1 MLNNLLGTLVEKYKS
16 TIFVFLL
23 ILFTGYMSY
32 QQIPKES
39 DPEIVVPIVGV
50 DVVLNGVSP
59 EDSEKLILKPL
70 ESKLKNVKN
79 VKNIISTAGEGYGYV
94 EVQFIAGSD
103 IRVAIEDVKSAV
115 DLAKPDLPRSAEE
128 PMVTEYASSVPPVY
142 NFSVY
147 GNVDE
152 RVLNRAVDELQER
165 IRSIKEVLKVD
176 VTGKREEIVEVTI
189 RPEKMELYN
198 LRSQEI
204 FTLFENN
211 NQLIPAGTMSNT
223 YGNMAFTIKGSVD
236 NLSEILEMPIKKTDK
251 EVIKFQDVA
260 NISRVYDTETSI
272 SRLNGE
278 KTISLSVQKRSGENI
293 FNTVQEIKKLIEEF
307 KKEIPESIH
316 IKETY
321 DDSID
326 VQQFMD
332 DLESSIFTSVVLV
345 FVVIL
350 AALGFRNSVL
360 VGIAIPSAF
369 FMAIL
374 YFYLMDYS
382 LNLIIL
388 FALIMSIG
396 MLVDGAIVVSE
407 YADKRMQEGYSRKE
421 AFKLASQRM
430 AIPIISSTL
439 TTLASFIPLLWWPG
453 DTGQYMYGLPLTLIV
468 TLTASIVVSLVFIPT
483 IGSVYGKQLKVG
495 EDSLSLIIKNG
506 EYAKLK
512 GMEKLYY
519 YVINYSVNNVKKS
532 LLIISVF
539 CISIIGGYI
548 FKNAGTLFFPDLGAN
563 SVTVYVANKGDYSLE
578 EKLNLMKSLEEDLIK
593 NYSQHAKFFRTNID
607 LGDYI
612 GSVKVTLKN
621 WKERPHSNEI
631 SDEIREKYANYRG
644 LNVTV
649 EEPSSGPTSGKE
661 LEIEIS
667 SNDNERLTSVVLEI
681 DKAFK
686 NSGYL
691 VDVENELPSS
701 GFQWNFSVNREKAT
715 LYGTSTNEVGTTL
728 QMLTNGIKIGELR
741 PADLKEEIDIRV
753 RYPKEERNINTL
765 NTIKVNSDNGL
776 IPLQSIVDI
785 QFVPKVTQIRR
796 QYGMRSIKI
805 GANMKEGILLSDKE
819 KEIREIVKTKLG
831 TDGLVKATYVGDQ
844 EEEDETTLF
853 LEYAAISSL
862 LLMFLMLLV
871 QFNSYRQ
878 VFITMSAIIFS
889 TVGVLGLLLILNE
902 PFGIVM
908 GGIGVIALAGIVI
921 NNNIILIDAFNERI
935 AAGEEIKSA
944 LIKTGLD
951 RLRPVFLTTITTVL
965 GLLPMAFKLN
975 IDLFTGT
982 WTYNSPTSQLWYQL
996 SYSIMGGISFAFFV
1010 TLVITPCLLLVS
1022 QKRKTN

>member
-1 MLNNLLGTLVEKYKS
+1 MLNNLLGNLVDKYKS
-16 TIFVFLL
+16 TLFVFLL
-23 ILFTGYMSY
+23 ILLTGYLSY
-32 QQIPKES
+32 QNIPKES
-39 DPEIVVPIVGV
+39 DPEIIVPMIGV
-50 DVVLNGVSP
+50 DVTLNGVSP

-79 VKNIISTAGEGYGYV
+79 VKNVISTAGEGYGYV
-94 EVQFIAGSD
+94 EIEFLAGSD
-103 IRVAIEDVKSAV
+103 IQIALNDVKSAV
-115 DLAKPDLPRSAEE
+115 DLATPDLPSSAEE
-128 PMVTEYASSVPPVY
+128 PIVTEYDSSAPPVY
-142 NFSVY
+142 NFSIY

-152 RVLNRAVDELQER
+152 RIINRAVDELEER
-165 IRSIKEVLKVD
+165 IRSLKEVLKVEI
-176 VTGKREEIVEVTI
+176 TGKREEIVEVTI

-204 FTLFENN
+204 FNLFQNN
-211 NQLIPAGTMSNT
+211 NQLIPAGTMSNN

-236 NLSEILEMPIKKTDK
+236 NLSEILEMPIKKVNNQ
-251 EVIKFQDVA
+251 VIKFQDVA
-260 NISRVYDTETSI
+260 NITRVYDTSTSI
-272 SRLNGE
+272 SRLNTE
-278 KTISLSVQKRSGENI
+278 NSISVSVKKRAGENI
-293 FNTVQEIKKLIEEF
+293 FNTVQEIKKVIEEF
-307 KKEIPESIH
+307 KKGIPEN
-316 IKETY
+316 IKIQETY

-332 DLESSIFTSVVLV
+332 DLESSIFTSIILV
-345 FVVIL
+345 FIVIL

-360 VGIAIPSAF
+360 VGLAIPSSF

-374 YFYLMDYS
+374 YFYLMEYS

-407 YADKRMQEGYSRKE
+407 YADKRMQEGMDRKE
-421 AFKLASQRM
+421 AFKIASQRM
-430 AIPIISSTL
+430 ALPIISSTA
-439 TTLASFIPLLWWPG
+439 TTLASFVPLLWWPG
-453 DTGQYMYGLPLTLIV
+453 QTGQYMYGLPLTLIV
-468 TLTASIVVSLVFIPT
+468 TLSASIIVSLVFIPT

-495 EDSLSLIIKNG
+495 EDNLSLIIKNS
-506 EYAKLK
+506 EYEKLK
-512 GMEKLYY
+512 GMEKIYY
-519 YVINYSVNNVKKS
+519 YIINYSINNVKKTLFVLFLFS
-532 LLIISVF
+532 ISV
-539 CISIIGGYI
+539 IGGYI
-548 FKNAGTLFFPDLGAN
+548 YKNAGTLFFPDMGAN

-578 EKLNLMKSLEEDLIK
+578 EKLSLITDLEKDLIK
-593 NYSQHAKFFRTNID
+593 NYSKDARFFRTNID

-612 GSVKVTLKN
+612 GSVRITLKN

-631 SDEIREKYANYRG
+631 SDEIREKYSNYKG

-667 SNDNERLTSVVLEI
+667 SNDNERLENAVIEI
-681 DKAFK
+681 DKEFK

-701 GFQWNFSVNREKAT
+701 GFQLNFSVNREKAT
-715 LYGTSTNEVGTTL
+715 LYGTSTTEVGTTL

-753 RYPKEERNINTL
+753 RYPKEERNVNTL

-776 IPLQSIVDI
+776 IPLYSIVNLEYI
-785 QFVPKVTQIRR
+785 PKVTQIRR

-805 GANMKEGILLSDKE
+805 GANMKEGILLSDKQE
-819 KEIREIVKTKLG
+819 EIREIVKSKLG
-831 TDGLVKATYVGDQ
+831 SDGLVKATYVGDQ
-844 EEEDETTLF
+844 EEEDETTIF
-853 LEYAAISSL
+853 LQYAFIAAL
-862 LLMFLMLLV
+862 LMMFLMLLA

-878 VFITMSAIIFS
+878 VLITMSAIVFS
-889 TVGVLGLLLILNE
+889 TVGVLGLLLILGQ

-921 NNNIILIDAFNERI
+921 NNNIILIDSFNERMKN
-935 AAGEEIKSA
+935 GENIKEA

-975 IDLFTGT
+975 IDLFNGT

-996 SYSIMGGISFAFFV
+996 SYSIIGGISFAFFV
-1010 TLVITPCLLLVS
+1010 TLIVTPCLLLLT
-1022 QKRKTN
+1022 QKRKTS